1 MNKRNAARLET
12 YERRYRDLAAQL
24 AQVGYIAAGSLAP
37 RLTRC
42 GRTNCSCHS
51 DPKRRHGP
59 YWHLTTTVDGK
70 TVNRR
75 LSPQEAELYKCWID
89 NNRKVQALLGEM
101 RALAAKATE
110 LILTDLD

>member
-1 MNKRNAARLET
+1 MNKRTAARLQS

-24 AQVGYIAAGSLAP
+24 ASVGYIAPGSLAP

-42 GRTNCSCHS
+42 GRANCSCAS

-59 YWHLTTTVDGK
+59 YWHLTTTIEGK

-75 LSPQEAELYKCWID
+75 LNTKEAELYNGWIG
-89 NNRKVQALLGEM
+89 NNHKVQDLLAQM

-110 LILTDLD
+110 LILADLD